1 MGALALGTR
10 LPYSSNLPT
19 ARLER
24 PSSALTVTSGKK
36 SARAEARLRS
46 AASTRQ
52 RLAGISARR
61 HIQSI
66 FTLSG
71 KIAGKDGN
79 GLGDKGRRSLVA
91 RPTSAAKAPTRTSAE
106 HFRYATSS

>member
-52 RLAGISARR
+52 RLAVISARR
-61 HIQSI
+61 DIKSI

-71 KIAGKDGN
+71 KIAGKDGK
-79 GLGDKGRRSLVA
+79 GLGDKGGRSLIG
-91 RPTSAAKAPTRTSAE
+91 RPTSAASATTRNSADPC
-106 HFRYATSS
+106 R